1 MSSQNSVNTKEVGC
15 GPPRSVPRQ
24 RMNEFRQTSYQ
35 SYAAPSQTA
44 SRGGLAVVSAPAALA
59 ADCRPASQ
67 SDAWNSGNVAF
78 GDMLRVL
85 LVEDFAADAKLVS
98 LALRETPDQTF
109 VITHAATLRDAL
121 SILATTTIDVVLL
134 DLSLPDSAGITTLT
148 RLRDSIPQV
157 PVVVMTGNS
166 DPAFARRALEAGA
179 QDYLVKGD
187 DSGPVVARAIRY
199 AIMRMAAQ
207 IDRESLIRKLE
218 SEQRA
223 LRRELDAARAMQFN
237 LLPRPAG
244 VDAKLVELGLTI
256 EAYFEP
262 SSGVGGDLWGM
273 TDCGPGRIG
282 FFSFDFSGHGLSAAL
297 NVFRLHTLMGEHV
310 PNPED
315 PAASLAILNHSLNG
329 LLAPGQYATIFFGIL
344 DTRRDELVWSA
355 AGHPT
360 PALMN
365 NSGAIMLL
373 DTRGTP
379 LGATAHATYTNR
391 RIAFPRG
398 TSLFLY
404 SDALTEATGL
414 DGRMLG
420 DETLLEMLRA
430 GIANPGGL
438 CLEDLLNQ
446 FLVRARLPIEDDL
459 TALHVRRLA

>member
-1 MSSQNSVNTKEVGC
+1 MNNC
-15 GPPRSVPRQ
+15 GRATPYPSDDVPPA
-24 RMNEFRQTSYQ
+24 T
-35 SYAAPSQTA
+35 T
-44 SRGGLAVVSAPAALA
+44 RGGLSVVTAPAALA
-59 ADCRPASQ
+59 ADCRPA
-67 SDAWNSGNVAF
+67 DPPVGWSGGNTAF
-78 GDMLRVL
+78 GDTLRVL

-121 SILATTTIDVVLL
+121 AILSTTVIDVVLL
-134 DLSLPDSAGITTLT
+134 DLSLPDSAGVATVT
-148 RLRDSIPQV
+148 RLRDTVPQV

-199 AIMRMAAQ
+199 AIMRMTAQ
-207 IDRESLIRKLE
+207 IDRETLIRKLE

-237 LLPRPAG
+237 LLPRPAQADG
-244 VDAKLVELGLTI
+244 MLAELGLTV

-273 TDCGPGRIG
+273 ADCGPGRVG

-297 NVFRLHTLMGEHV
+297 NVFRLHTLMGEHA
-310 PNPED
+310 PDPDD
-315 PAASLAILNHSLNG
+315 PAATLSVLNHSLNG

-355 AGHPT
+355 AGHPP
-360 PALMN
+360 PALLD
-365 NSGAIMLL
+365 GAGGIALL

-379 LGATAHATYTNR
+379 LGASAHATYHNR
-391 RIAFPRG
+391 RVAFPRG
-398 TSLFLY
+398 SSLFLY

-414 DGRMLG
+414 DDRMLG
-420 DETLLEMLRA
+420 DEALLEMLRA

-446 FLVRARLPIEDDL
+446 FLVRAKLPIEDDL
-459 TALHVRRLA
+459 TALHIRRLD